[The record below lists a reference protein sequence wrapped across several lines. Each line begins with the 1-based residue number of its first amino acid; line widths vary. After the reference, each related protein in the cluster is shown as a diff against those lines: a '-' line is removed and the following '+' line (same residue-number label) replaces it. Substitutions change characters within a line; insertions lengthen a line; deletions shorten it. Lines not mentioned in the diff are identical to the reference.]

1 MAETQL
7 DPTVREELDRI
18 QSKDV
23 NDLNAHDKDFL
34 RARRDYLGR
43 NARKKY
49 AHILDQKPEQINN
62 ELDPKQVPDSTTQN
76 PYSDTKSNDQNQQAS
91 QTDDDGDEE

>member
-7 DPTVREELDRI
+7 DPTVQIELDRI

-23 NDLNAHDKDFL
+23 NELTDNDEAFL

-49 AHILDQKPEQINN
+49 AHILDQKPEQPSNPPVT
-62 ELDPKQVPDSTTQN
+62 EPVPDSTTQN
-76 PYSDTKSNDQNQQAS
+76 PYSGNEGNNQNTQ
-91 QTDDDGDEE
+91 DDDGDEE